1 MDLIGIDIGGT
12 NIKAGLFDSETG
24 RCLERATLPTNDG
37 IMVAGV
43 PAWAD
48 AVKTLIAGFESARG
62 RSAVPLGISAPGLAA
77 RDGRTIQW
85 MRGRMADL
93 EGFSW
98 ATYLGREVQVL
109 NDAHAALVG
118 EVWKGAAEGSQD
130 VVMLTLGTGVGGA
143 VISDGRLLRGHL
155 GRAGHLG
162 HITVNYTGPGDIVG
176 TPGSLEDAVGNATVA
191 LRTQGRYQNTRELL
205 EAAQGG
211 DEVAKEVWDSSM
223 HALAAGMVS
232 LMNAFDPQDFILG
245 GGIAAGAW
253 ELVMAGIQ
261 PHLDASEWCPT
272 GERVR
277 IVQAK
282 LGEWAGAYGA
292 AKSASPGGG
301 IVGKH

>member
-24 RCLERATLPTNDG
+24 QCLERATLPTNDG
-37 IMVAGV
+37 ITVADV

-62 RSAVPLGISAPGLAA
+62 RSAVPVGISAPGLAA

-85 MRGRMADL
+85 MRGRMAGL

-98 ATYLGREVQVL
+98 ASFLGREVQVL

-118 EVWKGAAEGSQD
+118 EVWKGAAEGSRD

-211 DEVAKEVWDSSM
+211 DKVAREAWDSSM
-223 HALAAGMVS
+223 RALTAGMVS

-261 PHLDASEWCPT
+261 PHLDISEWRPT

-282 LGEWAGAYGA
+282 LSEWAGAYGA
-292 AKSASPGGG
+292 ARSACLGGG
-301 IVGKH
+301 VRLER

>member
-24 RCLERATLPTNDG
+24 QCLERATLPTHDG
-37 IMVAGV
+37 VLVAGV
-43 PAWAD
+43 PAWAE
-48 AVKTLIAGFESARG
+48 AVKTLIAGFEGTRG
-62 RSAVPLGISAPGLAA
+62 GSTVPVGISAPGLAA

-98 ATYLGREVQVL
+98 ANYLGREVHVL

-118 EVWKGAAEGSQD
+118 EVWRGAAEGSQN

-143 VISDGRLLRGHL
+143 VICDGRLLHGHL

-162 HITVNYTGPGDIVG
+162 HITVNHTGPGDIVG

-191 LRTQGRYQNTRELL
+191 LRTQGRCQNTRDLL
-205 EAAQGG
+205 EAVQRG
-211 DEVAKEVWDSSM
+211 DDMAREVWETSM

-232 LMNAFDPQDFILG
+232 LMNAFDPRDFILG

-253 ELVMAGIQ
+253 DLVMAGIQ
-261 PHLDASEWCPT
+261 PYLDASEWCPT

-292 AKSASPGGG
+292 AKSARLGG
-301 IVGKH
+301 VVRQEY